1 MFEKIAEAIGLI
13 NEGAQDGAK
22 LFQSFTTAGTDFAGT
37 FAKAFE
43 GIKNALI
50 PVVNYIGK
58 LVAKIQEAQ

>member
-37 FAKAFE
+37 FAKAFQ
-43 GIKNALI
+43 GIKDALV